1 MKFWFFFLITS
12 VVHASPVETLPCA
25 KDIQSLAT
33 EWKATNEWSKQLQG
47 GLENHFFQS
56 PTGIVGEWVV
66 AKKIPQGA
74 VISKIGQGGR
84 IEVSFE
90 GGNCKKVVKSYPH
103 SAPASG
109 HKVDKDINEFV
120 TKNKE
125 GAIYVWSPR
134 MGLSQNGITE
144 IKKASKNL
152 KLPLL
157 VLLDK
162 DVSEAEHKKL
172 KKALGNV
179 VTERVDSLDFRM
191 RNVGQH
197 FPAIMVFK
205 DSKILPEVK
214 YGFEKS
220 DGYKSDLVRML
231 GRSE

>member
-1 MKFWFFFLITS
+1 MKYFLLFFITTL
-12 VVHASPVETLPCA
+12 VHANPLDSFPCA
-25 KDIQSLAT
+25 KDIKSLAS
-33 EWKATNEWSKQLQG
+33 EWKASNEWSEELQG
-47 GLENHFFQS
+47 GLASHFYKS
-56 PTGIVGEWVV
+56 PADKVGEWVV
-66 AKKIPQGA
+66 AKKISKGA
-74 VISKIGQGGR
+74 VVSKIGQGGR

-90 GGNCKKVVKSYPH
+90 GRNCKKVVKSYPH
-103 SAPASG
+103 SAPAPG

-152 KLPLL
+152 ELPLL

-162 DVSEAEHKKL
+162 DVSEVEHKKL
-172 KKALGNV
+172 RKALGNI

-197 FPAIMVFK
+197 FPALMVFK

>member
-1 MKFWFFFLITS
+1 MKYFLLFFITTL
-12 VVHASPVETLPCA
+12 VHADPIDSFPCA
-25 KDIQSLAT
+25 KDIRSLAT
-33 EWKATNEWSKQLQG
+33 EWKATNQWTQEMQG
-47 GLENHFFQS
+47 GLASHFYQT
-56 PTGIVGEWVV
+56 PTDKVGEWVV

-74 VISKIGQGGR
+74 VVSKIGQGGR

-103 SAPASG
+103 SAPKPG
-109 HKVDKDINEFV
+109 HKDDKDIDAFV

-134 MGLSQNGITE
+134 MGLSQQGIME
-144 IKKASKNL
+144 IKKASENL

-162 DVSEAEHKKL
+162 EVSEVEHKKL

-205 DSKILPEVK
+205 DSKILPGVK

>member
-1 MKFWFFFLITS
+1 MKYFFFFLITS
-12 VVHASPVETLPCA
+12 IVHAGPLDSFPCA
-25 KDIQSLAT
+25 TDINALAT
-33 EWKATNEWSKQLQG
+33 EWKASHEWSKEMQG
-47 GLENHFFQS
+47 GLESHFYQT
-56 PTGIVGEWVV
+56 PTDKVGEWVL
-66 AKKIPQGA
+66 AKKLPQGA
-74 VISKIGQGGR
+74 VVSKIGQGGR
-84 IEVSFE
+84 LEVVFD
-90 GGNCKKVVKSYPH
+90 NKCKKVVKSYPH
-103 SAPASG
+103 SAPAAG
-109 HKVDKDINEFV
+109 HKDDKDIADFV
-120 TKNKE
+120 IKNKE

-134 MGLSQNGITE
+134 MGLSQKGITE
-144 IKKASKNL
+144 IKKASENL

-162 DVSEAEHKKL
+162 DVSESEHEKL

-205 DSKILPEVK
+205 DSKILSGVK

>member
-1 MKFWFFFLITS
+1 MKYFLVFFVSSLA
-12 VVHASPVETLPCA
+12 HAGVLDSLPCA
-25 KDIQSLAT
+25 SDIKTLSQ
-33 EWKATNEWSKQLQG
+33 EWKASEGWSKELQG
-47 GLENHFFQS
+47 GLENTFYKT
-56 PTGIVGEWVV
+56 PTAVVGEWVL
-66 AKKIPQGA
+66 AKKIPGGA

-84 IEVSFE
+84 LEVSFE
-90 GGNCKKVVKSYPH
+90 GGKCKKVVKSYPH
-103 SAPASG
+103 SAPVPG
-109 HKVDKDINEFV
+109 HKIDKDIHEFV

-134 MGLSQNGITE
+134 MGLSKNGIAE
-144 IKKASKNL
+144 IKKASENL

-172 KKALGNV
+172 KKALGSV

-205 DSKILPEVK
+205 DSKILSEVK

-220 DGYKSDLVRML
+220 DGYKSDLIRML

>member
-1 MKFWFFFLITS
+1 MKYFFFFLITT
-12 VVHASPVETLPCA
+12 VVHASPVDSFPCA
-25 KDIQSLAT
+25 KDLQSLAT
-33 EWKATNEWSKQLQG
+33 EWKATNEWTKEQQG
-47 GLENHFFQS
+47 GLASHFYKT
-56 PTGIVGEWVV
+56 PTDKVGEWVV

-74 VISKIGQGGR
+74 VVSKIGQGGR

-90 GGNCKKVVKSYPH
+90 NGNCKKVVKSYPH
-103 SAPASG
+103 SAPAAG

-134 MGLSQNGITE
+134 MGLSQNGIAE
-144 IKKASKNL
+144 MKKASEKL